1 MHILQHVLLCV
12 RELGTDNWNDEHL
25 AYVTLPDAM
34 RGLGV
39 PRRCSHFE
47 MNGHGDTSWYRYPS
61 RERLRT
67 IRRSDVMDTLAVTS
81 HAAEVRQSVKGGDT
95 DIAMYRRTN
104 PTLGATVSDGI
115 VVHLMED
122 IAYDRHVQR
131 AIDCSWADDDRF
143 VWNGN
148 VLTGSEFRNAVA
160 ISERDG
166 IALLCR
172 DIMERHGILVSNEWI
187 GSYVGTILRRD
198 LSPELADNQLRYL
211 RLDDVLEQRIADGN
225 YSIGTGHIA
234 DASDWERMYDMVGS
248 AIFDIARGDRAIVL
262 KYELLG

>member
-1 MHILQHVLLCV
+1 
-12 RELGTDNWNDEHL
+12 
-25 AYVTLPDAM
+25 
-34 RGLGV
+34 
-39 PRRCSHFE
+39 
-47 MNGHGDTSWYRYPS
+47 
-61 RERLRT
+61 
-67 IRRSDVMDTLAVTS
+67 MDTLAETS

-104 PTLGATVSDGI
+104 QTLGTTVSDGI

-122 IAYDRHVQR
+122 IAYDRHIQC
-131 AIDCSWADDDRF
+131 AIDCSGADDDRF
-143 VWNGN
+143 VWNGKA
-148 VLTGSEFRNAVA
+148 LTGSEFRNAVA

-166 IALLCR
+166 ITLLCR

-187 GSYVGTILRRD
+187 GSYVGTILRCD

-211 RLDDVLEQRIADGN
+211 RIDDAMERRLADGN

-234 DASDWERMYDMVGS
+234 DASDWKRMYDMVGS
-248 AIFDIARGDRAIVL
+248 AILDIACGDRTIVF